1 MWSTLSFSLM
11 NALWSL
17 LLITQWNMWRYS
29 QRLKIQELPFILA
42 AVLYPSLV
50 LIEYLY
56 PLVSNIDTFVGFAWS
71 SEFPAAALEALQSWI
86 LLYCYIF
93 YANISRAFASSWT
106 DVYKRLVPRCLLN
119 AVNDAGT
126 ERRVIYLFSSDPVQT
141 SSSLWCSKSTE
152 GCLFLFV

>member
-93 YANISRAFASSWT
+93 YANISRAFTSSWT
-106 DVYKRLVPRCLLN
+106 DVYKRLV
-119 AVNDAGT
+119 GT
-126 ERRVIYLFSSDPVQT
+126 ERRVIYLFSTDPVQT